1 MASSSTKQ
9 LQALLLWCRREKIV
23 ISSVQMQG
31 VTITIER
38 DYQLQPPKGVA
49 LDSPD
54 SKQSLYAQFAGSL
67 LQQMQQPAA
76 PEQKNEPT
84 EEDESE

>member
-1 MASSSTKQ
+1 MAASTKS
-9 LQALLLWCRREKIV
+9 LQQFLLWARKERIV

-38 DYQLQPPKGVA
+38 DYQLQPPKGVTM
-49 LDSPD
+49 DSPD
-54 SKQSLYAQFAGSL
+54 SKQSLYQQFAGSL
-67 LQQMQQPAA
+67 LQQIQQPAA

-84 EEDESE
+84 EEDEGE